1 MIHCVLLLLVTFGLW
16 CQLEPADSE
25 VWGALVL
32 LPVFSRCLSA
42 FGALSLP
49 NARGSGMLASVTGG
63 EQRRPGR
70 WGLLLGSLLCA
81 AALAALEPWF
91 LLAAGAGYLSFACYG
106 VRRHHRGPVRVVF
119 AAVRAL
125 IPGRSGAGPAAGGA
139 VMILV
144 VGGLGAG
151 KRRFILEE
159 LGYVQEQ
166 LSSIPEEGTPVL
178 WGLEALD
185 PLPPLEDLLG
195 REVVACREVGCG
207 VVPMDRADRDRR
219 EAVGRLCC
227 DLAARAE
234 AVYRVNCGIAMQLK

>member
-1 MIHCVLLLLVTFGLW
+1 
-16 CQLEPADSE
+16 
-25 VWGALVL
+25 
-32 LPVFSRCLSA
+32 
-42 FGALSLP
+42 
-49 NARGSGMLASVTGG
+49 
-63 EQRRPGR
+63 
-70 WGLLLGSLLCA
+70 
-81 AALAALEPWF
+81 
-91 LLAAGAGYLSFACYG
+91 
-106 VRRHHRGPVRVVF
+106 
-119 AAVRAL
+119 
-125 IPGRSGAGPAAGGA
+125 
-139 VMILV
+139 MILV

-166 LSSIPEEGTPVL
+166 LSSVPEEGTPVL

-195 REVVACREVGCG
+195 
-207 VVPMDRADRDRR
+207 RADRDRR

>member
-1 MIHCVLLLLVTFGLW
+1 
-16 CQLEPADSE
+16 
-25 VWGALVL
+25 
-32 LPVFSRCLSA
+32 
-42 FGALSLP
+42 
-49 NARGSGMLASVTGG
+49 
-63 EQRRPGR
+63 
-70 WGLLLGSLLCA
+70 
-81 AALAALEPWF
+81 
-91 LLAAGAGYLSFACYG
+91 
-106 VRRHHRGPVRVVF
+106 
-119 AAVRAL
+119 
-125 IPGRSGAGPAAGGA
+125 
-139 VMILV
+139 MILV

-159 LGYVQEQ
+159 LGYALEQ
-166 LSSIPEEGTPVL
+166 LSSIPEEGTPVLWGL

-219 EAVGRLCC
+219 EAIGRLCC